1 MARFEIVAHMV
12 CDIESESFD
21 EAVAIVKDQLG
32 AEPISSAT
40 LLQLV
45 VWQQEPSP
53 SSSVL
58 PPYLRQKLTDFFAGV
73 ARRIAEDKEEFRGRM
88 EVMRAPTP
96 FQPGGKAA
104 R

>member
-12 CDIESESFD
+12 RDIESESFE

-32 AEPISSAT
+32 AELNSSDS

-53 SSSVL
+53 ANSVL
-58 PPYLRQKLTDFFAGV
+58 PPYLRQKMTDFFAGV
-73 ARRIAEDKEEFRGRM
+73 ARRIAEDKEAFRGRM
-88 EVMRAPTP
+88 AVMRAPTP
-96 FQPGGKAA
+96 IQPGGKAA

>member
-12 CDIESESFD
+12 RDIECESFD
-21 EAVAIVKDQLG
+21 EAVAIVKDQLET
-32 AEPISSAT
+32 EPGS

-53 SSSVL
+53 ANSVL

-73 ARRIAEDKEEFRGRM
+73 ARRIAEDNDAFRGRM
-88 EVMRAPTP
+88 AVMRAPAP